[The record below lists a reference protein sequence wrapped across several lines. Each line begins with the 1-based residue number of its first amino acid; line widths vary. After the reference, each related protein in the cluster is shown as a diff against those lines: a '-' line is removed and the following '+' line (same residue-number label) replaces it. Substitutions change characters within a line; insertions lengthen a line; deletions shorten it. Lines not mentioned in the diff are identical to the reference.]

1 MDVPS
6 KSRRGLCVALI
17 VGALIVSAACLVY
30 PFYVIRPFRFQGARE
45 LAVALRLMQVR
56 GLLTVIALFIAIAAA
71 ARYWME
77 RPPVWKRVMAI
88 VAAVGVCL
96 AAVLCRVNVYELMFH
111 PNSRPHFSAA
121 RAAKLDGDEKVIAVR
136 MRSSSRAYPIRDI
149 AYHHVINDV
158 VDGVPIVAT
167 Y

>member
-6 KSRRGLCVALI
+6 KSRRLYVSLI
-17 VGALIVSAACLVY
+17 VGALIVSVACLVY
-30 PFYVIRPFRFQGARE
+30 PFYVIRPFRYQGARE
-45 LAVALRLMQVR
+45 LAVALRLMQFR
-56 GLLTVIALFIAIAAA
+56 GVLTVVAAILAVTAA
-71 ARYWME
+71 ARYWMD
-77 RPPVWKRVMAI
+77 RPRIWKRIVAI
-88 VAAVGVCL
+88 VAAAVACI

-111 PNSRPHFSAA
+111 PNSRPHFSSAGTV
-121 RAAKLDGDEKVIAVR
+121 KLDGDEKVIAVR
-136 MRSSSRAYPIRDI
+136 MRSSSRAYPIRDL